1 MGPRPKVEIGIL
13 RYRYKGNAALVLK
26 YMAAQESES
35 GRDVMTVEAE
45 ERLLVA
51 VRSHIMT
58 KTTKITLPGARDI
71 PFSLLR
77 LSQANVR
84 RIQDGQSIE
93 DLAEDIARRGLLQSL
108 SVRPIT
114 DEAGADTGLF
124 EVPAGGRRFRAL
136 ERLVKQKRMAKDAPV
151 PCIVRTDGI
160 AEEDSLAENVQRL
173 NLHPLDQFHAFKTL
187 ADKGLSEEDIA
198 ARFFVPV
205 NVVRQ
210 RMKLALVAPVILDAY
225 EAGTIALEIVM
236 AFTVNPDTER
246 QAAVFQQLTTSRDL
260 GTYRIKRLL
269 TESTV
274 AASDKRAL
282 YVTLDAYVDAGGT
295 VLRDLFTDD
304 NGGWLSD
311 PALLDHL
318 VTGKL
323 DAVAEDIRRQG
334 WKWVE
339 VAVDFAYALTFQM
352 DELVP
357 EVPMLSEDDS
367 TRLKA
372 LVDEYNGILD
382 SQQDN
387 GEDLPDA
394 AAARVEELES
404 LIHDLEN
411 PAPVYKPEDMAIAGV
426 FVSLTREG
434 ELRIEQ
440 GYVRPEDRRPEPNAA
455 AGGDESDDGNGL
467 DEAGPDNGQ
476 HDAVEGEN
484 RAFSPAPEAIEP
496 EDTSIKPLPDS
507 LNRELTAFRTLALRD
522 ALARNP
528 AVALTALLH
537 KLCRDAF
544 YPNALLDALEVR
556 ATSTSLAFVGGPDLK
571 DCPAHASITART
583 AAWRE
588 TLPSD
593 VADLWAFLSDLSDDS
608 RGQLLAHLIAP
619 SLNALYEPPARP
631 GYSGSSGTSIAH
643 RLEDAD
649 RIAQAVGL
657 DLVAGG
663 WVPTVDNYLGRV
675 PKPRILLAVA
685 EGCGADAAARI
696 DHLKKPDMAAE
707 AETLLKGSGWL
718 AEPLRGPK
726 TVAAP
731 EPPVGTAA
739 TPGQA
744 PSSEAENTDI
754 GAAESFAHAAE

>member
-1 MGPRPKVEIGIL
+1 
-13 RYRYKGNAALVLK
+13 
-26 YMAAQESES
+26 
-35 GRDVMTVEAE
+35 MTVEAE
-45 ERLLVA
+45 ERLPVA

-58 KTTKITLPGARDI
+58 KTMKITLAGARDI
-71 PFSLLR
+71 PFTLLR
-77 LSQANVR
+77 LSQSNVR

-93 DLAEDIARRGLLQSL
+93 ELAEDIARRGLLQSL

-114 DEAGADTGLF
+114 DEAGTDTGLF

-151 PCIVRTDGI
+151 PCIVRTDGM

-205 NVVRQ
+205 TVVKQ
-210 RMKLALVAPVILDAY
+210 RLKLALVAPVILDAY

-236 AFTVNPDTER
+236 AFTVNPDTDR
-246 QAAVFQQLTTSRDL
+246 QIAVFQQLTASRDL

-282 YVTLDAYVDAGGT
+282 YLTLDAYVEAGGT

-311 PALLDHL
+311 PALLDRL
-318 VTGKL
+318 VSEKL
-323 DAVAEDIRRQG
+323 EAVARGIRAQG

-357 EVPMLSEDDS
+357 EIPMLSEDDS
-367 TRLKA
+367 ARLEA
-372 LVDEYNGILD
+372 LVAEYNGILD
-382 SQQDN
+382 SQQDD
-387 GEDLPDA
+387 GEDLPEA
-394 AAARVEELES
+394 VAARVEELES

-411 PAPVYKPEDMAIAGV
+411 PAPAYKPEDMAIAGV

-440 GYVRPEDRRPEPNAA
+440 GYVRPEDRRPEPNAG
-455 AGGDESDDGNGL
+455 AGSDEADGDEDSDNNL
-467 DEAGPDNGQ
+467 DEDSRGSVQDDPTTGDEREESP
-476 HDAVEGEN
+476 AVE
-484 RAFSPAPEAIEP
+484 PIEP
-496 EDTSIKPLPDS
+496 EDTAIKPLPDS
-507 LNRELTAFRTLALRD
+507 LHRELTAFRTLALRD

-544 YPNALLDALEVR
+544 YPNSLLDALEVR
-556 ATSTSLAFVGGPDLK
+556 VTSTSLAFVGGPDLK
-571 DCPAHASITART
+571 DCPAHASIAART
-583 AAWRE
+583 SAWRE
-588 TLPSD
+588 VMPGD
-593 VADLWAFLSDLSDDS
+593 VADLWAFLSGLSDDS
-608 RGQLLAHLIAP
+608 RGQLLAHLVAP
-619 SLNALYEPPARP
+619 SVNALYEQPARP
-631 GYSGSSGTSIAH
+631 GYNGSSATSIAH
-643 RLEDAD
+643 RLQDAD
-649 RIAQAVGL
+649 RIAQAVSL

-663 WVPTVDNYLGRV
+663 WAPTVDNYLGRV

-696 DHLKKPDMAAE
+696 DHLKKPDMAVE
-707 AETLLKGSGWL
+707 AETLLKGTGWL

-726 TVAAP
+726 AVAAP
-731 EPPVGTAA
+731 EPPEGTTQTAPHG
-739 TPGQA
+739 PG
-744 PSSEAENTDI
+744 SETDDADMAVA
-754 GAAESFAHAAE
+754 GTFAQAAE

>member
-1 MGPRPKVEIGIL
+1 
-13 RYRYKGNAALVLK
+13 
-26 YMAAQESES
+26 
-35 GRDVMTVEAE
+35 
-45 ERLLVA
+45 
-51 VRSHIMT
+51 MT

-71 PFSLLR
+71 PFAQLR
-77 LSQANVR
+77 LSQSNVR

-108 SVRPIT
+108 SVRPTT

-151 PCIVRTDGI
+151 PCIVRTDGL

-187 ADKGLSEEDIA
+187 ADKGLGEEDIA

-210 RMKLALVAPVILDAY
+210 RLKLALVAPAILDAY
-225 EAGTIALEIVM
+225 EAGAIALEIVM
-236 AFTVNPDTER
+236 AFTVNPDVER
-246 QAAVFQQLTTSRDL
+246 QTAVFQQLTTSRDL

-269 TESTV
+269 TEATV

-282 YVTLDAYVDAGGT
+282 YLTLDAYVEAGGT

-311 PALLDHL
+311 PALLDRL
-318 VTGKL
+318 VTEKL
-323 DAVAEDIRRQG
+323 ETVAKDIRSQG

-357 EVPMLSEDDS
+357 EIPMLSEDDAA
-367 TRLKA
+367 RLKT

-382 SQQDN
+382 GQQDT
-387 GEDLPDA
+387 GEDLPEA
-394 AAARVEELES
+394 VAERVEELES

-434 ELRIEQ
+434 ELRIEP
-440 GYVRPEDRRPEPNAA
+440 GYVRPEDRRPEPNAEVKDGQA
-455 AGGDESDDGNGL
+455 DDDSDDDGL
-467 DEAGPDNGQ
+467 DKDGQTNGQ
-476 HDAVEGEN
+476 NGEN
-484 RAFSPAPEAIEP
+484 DGEERTNGAESVEL
-496 EDTSIKPLPDS
+496 EDTTIKPLPDS
-507 LNRELTAFRTLALRD
+507 LHRELTAFRTLVLRD
-522 ALARNP
+522 ALARHP

-544 YPNALLDALEVR
+544 FPNSLLDALEIRV
-556 ATSTSLAFVGGPDLK
+556 ASTSLAFVGGPNLK
-571 DCPAHASITART
+571 DCPAHTSIAART
-583 AAWRE
+583 AAWRD
-588 TLPSD
+588 LMPSD
-593 VADLWAFLSDLSDDS
+593 VSDLWAFLSDLPDDS
-608 RGQLLAHLIAP
+608 RGQLLAHLVAP
-619 SLNALYEPPARP
+619 GLNALYEQPARP
-631 GYSGSSGTSIAH
+631 GYNGSSATSIAH
-643 RLEDAD
+643 RLQDAD
-649 RIAQAVGL
+649 RIAEAVGL
-657 DLVAGG
+657 DLVASG

-707 AETLLKGSGWL
+707 AETLLKDAGWL

-726 TVAAP
+726 AVAAP
-731 EPPVGTAA
+731 EPPEGNAA
-739 TPGQA
+739 PAGDE
-744 PSSEAENTDI
+744 PDNEADDADMT
-754 GAAESFAHAAE
+754 AAESFAQAAE

>member
-1 MGPRPKVEIGIL
+1 
-13 RYRYKGNAALVLK
+13 
-26 YMAAQESES
+26 
-35 GRDVMTVEAE
+35 
-45 ERLLVA
+45 
-51 VRSHIMT
+51 MT
-58 KTTKITLPGARDI
+58 KTTKITLSGARDI
-71 PFSLLR
+71 PFSQLR
-77 LSQANVR
+77 LSQSNVR
-84 RIQDGQSIE
+84 RIQDGHSIE
-93 DLAEDIARRGLLQSL
+93 ELAEDIARRGLLQSL
-108 SVRPIT
+108 SVRAIV
-114 DEAGADTGLF
+114 DDAGVDTGLF

-205 NVVRQ
+205 NVVKQ
-210 RMKLALVAPVILDAY
+210 RLKLALVAPVILDAY
-225 EAGTIALEIVM
+225 EAGTIPLEIVM

-246 QAAVFQQLTTSRDL
+246 QTAVFQQLTTSRDL

-282 YVTLDAYVDAGGT
+282 YLTLDAYIDAGGT

-311 PALLDHL
+311 PALLDRL
-318 VTGKL
+318 VTERL
-323 DAVAEDIRRQG
+323 ETVAKDIQAQG

-357 EVPMLSEDDS
+357 EIPMLSEEDS
-367 TRLKA
+367 TRLKT
-372 LVDEYNGILD
+372 LVDEYNGILND
-382 SQQDN
+382 QQDN
-387 GEDLPDA
+387 GEDLPEA
-394 AAARVEELES
+394 MAERVEELES

-434 ELRIEQ
+434 ELRIEP
-440 GYVRPEDRRPEPNAA
+440 GYVRPEDRRPEPNAGA
-455 AGGDESDDGNGL
+455 EGGGGIDDAGDDRDDGDNADYGDGQNDGTDQ
-467 DEAGPDNGQ
+467 DEREPG
-476 HDAVEGEN
+476 
-484 RAFSPAPEAIEP
+484 PAPEPVEP
-496 EDTSIKPLPDS
+496 EDTTIKPLPDS
-507 LNRELTAFRTLALRD
+507 LHRELTAFRTLALRD

-544 YPNALLDALEVR
+544 YPNSLLDALEIR
-556 ATSTSLAFVGGPDLK
+556 MTSASLAFVGGTDLK
-571 DCPAHASITART
+571 DCPAGASIAART
-583 AAWRE
+583 AAWRGIM
-588 TLPSD
+588 PAD
-593 VADLWAFLSDLSDDS
+593 MADLWAFLSDLSDDS
-608 RGQLLAHLIAP
+608 RGQLLAHLVAP
-619 SLNALYEPPARP
+619 SLNALYEQPARP
-631 GYSGSSGTSIAH
+631 GYNGSSAASIAH

-649 RIAQAVGL
+649 RIADAVGL
-657 DLVAGG
+657 DLVASG
-663 WVPTVDNYLGRV
+663 WVPTIDNYLGRV

-685 EGCGADAAARI
+685 EGCGTEAAARI

-707 AETLLKGSGWL
+707 AETLLKGTGWL

-726 TVAAP
+726 IVVAP
-731 EPPVGTAA
+731 EPPEGAGVCHEPEIADADA
-739 TPGQA
+739 TDTFAQ
-744 PSSEAENTDI
+744 
-754 GAAESFAHAAE
+754 AAE

>member
-1 MGPRPKVEIGIL
+1 
-13 RYRYKGNAALVLK
+13 
-26 YMAAQESES
+26 
-35 GRDVMTVEAE
+35 
-45 ERLLVA
+45 
-51 VRSHIMT
+51 MT
-58 KTTKITLPGARDI
+58 KTTKITLSGTRDI
-71 PFSLLR
+71 PFSRLR

-93 DLAEDIARRGLLQSL
+93 ELAEDIARRGLLQSL
-108 SVRPIT
+108 SVRPFA
-114 DEAGADTGLF
+114 DEAGGDTGLF

-136 ERLVKQKRMAKDAPV
+136 ELLVKQKRMAKNAPV
-151 PCIVRTDGI
+151 PCIVRTDGL

-210 RMKLALVAPVILDAY
+210 RLKLALVARVILDAY
-225 EAGTIALEIVM
+225 EAGSIPLEIVM

-260 GTYRIKRLL
+260 GTYRIRRLL

-282 YVTLDAYVDAGGT
+282 YVSLDAYVDAGGT

-311 PALLDHL
+311 PVLLDRL
-318 VTGKL
+318 VTEKL
-323 DAVAEDIRRQG
+323 EIVAEDIRTQG

-357 EVPMLSEDDS
+357 EIPMLSEDDS
-367 TRLKA
+367 ARLKA
-372 LVDEYNGILD
+372 LVDEFNGILD
-382 SQQDN
+382 GQQEN

-394 AAARVEELES
+394 VAERVEELES
-404 LIHDLEN
+404 LIHELEN

-434 ELRIEQ
+434 ELRIEK
-440 GYVRPEDRRPEPNAA
+440 GYVRPEDRRPEPNTAA
-455 AGGDESDDGNGL
+455 EDDDEAEDDGNGL
-467 DEAGPDNGQ
+467 DSDEGNGQ
-476 HDAVEGEN
+476 DDAADRDE
-484 RAFSPAPEAIEP
+484 RASEP
-496 EDTSIKPLPDS
+496 EPVEPEGTSIKPLPDS
-507 LNRELTAFRTLALRD
+507 LHRELTAFRTLALRD

-537 KLCRDAF
+537 KLCCDVF
-544 YPNALLDALEVR
+544 YPTSLLDALEVR
-556 ATSTSLAFVGGPDLK
+556 MTSASLAFIGGPDLK
-571 DCPAHASITART
+571 DCPAHTSIAART
-583 AAWRE
+583 ATWRDAMPGDAE
-588 TLPSD
+588 
-593 VADLWAFLSDLSDDS
+593 DLWTFLSGLSDDS
-608 RGQLLAHLIAP
+608 RGQLLAHLVAP
-619 SLNALYEPPARP
+619 SLNALYEQPARP
-631 GYSGSSGTSIAH
+631 GYNGASAASIAH
-643 RLEDAD
+643 RLQDAD
-649 RIAQAVGL
+649 RIAAAVDL
-657 DLVAGG
+657 DLVSGG

-685 EGCGADAAARI
+685 EGCGAEAAARI
-696 DHLKKPDMAAE
+696 DHLKKADMAAE
-707 AETLLKGSGWL
+707 AETLLKDSGWL
-718 AEPLRGPK
+718 AEPLRAPK
-726 TVAAP
+726 VAAP
-731 EPPVGTAA
+731 PEPPEGMAA
-739 TPGQA
+739 TVDHAPGSA
-744 PSSEAENTDI
+744 PEADAGAVETFAQ
-754 GAAESFAHAAE
+754 AAE

>member
-1 MGPRPKVEIGIL
+1 
-13 RYRYKGNAALVLK
+13 
-26 YMAAQESES
+26 
-35 GRDVMTVEAE
+35 
-45 ERLLVA
+45 
-51 VRSHIMT
+51 MT
-58 KTTKITLPGARDI
+58 KTSKITLSGARNI
-71 PFSLLR
+71 PFSHLR
-77 LSQANVR
+77 LSQSNVR

-93 DLAEDIARRGLLQSL
+93 ELAEDIARRGLLQSL

-114 DEAGADTGLF
+114 DEAGTDTGLF

-136 ERLVKQKRMAKDAPV
+136 ERLVKQKHMAKDAPV
-151 PCIVRTDGI
+151 PCIVRTDGL

-205 NVVRQ
+205 NVVKQ
-210 RMKLALVAPVILDAY
+210 RLKLALVAPAILDAY
-225 EAGTIALEIVM
+225 EVGAIALEIVM

-246 QAAVFQQLTTSRDL
+246 QTAVFQQLMTSRDL

-282 YVTLDAYVDAGGT
+282 YLTLDAYIDAGGT

-311 PALLDHL
+311 PALLDRL
-318 VTGKL
+318 VTEKL
-323 DAVAEDIRRQG
+323 ETVARDIQAQG

-357 EVPMLSEDDS
+357 EIPMLSEEDS
-367 TRLKA
+367 TRLKT
-372 LVDEYNGILD
+372 LVDEYNSILNGK
-382 SQQDN
+382 QDD
-387 GEDLPDA
+387 GEDLPEA
-394 AAARVEELES
+394 MAERVVELES

-440 GYVRPEDRRPEPNAA
+440 GYVRPEDRRPEPNAGA
-455 AGGDESDDGNGL
+455 EGGETDDGGDDCNSIKDADSGDGQDDATYQ
-467 DEAGPDNGQ
+467 DERETGPAQ
-476 HDAVEGEN
+476 EPV
-484 RAFSPAPEAIEP
+484 EP
-496 EDTSIKPLPDS
+496 EDTTIKPLPDS
-507 LNRELTAFRTLALRD
+507 LHRELTAFRTLALRD

-544 YPNALLDALEVR
+544 YPNSLLDALEIR
-556 ATSTSLAFVGGPDLK
+556 TTSTSLAFVGGADLK
-571 DCPAHASITART
+571 DCPAGASIAART
-583 AAWRE
+583 AAWRGVM
-588 TLPSD
+588 P
-593 VADLWAFLSDLSDDS
+593 ADMASLWAFLSDLSDDS
-608 RGQLLAHLIAP
+608 RGQLLAHLVAP
-619 SLNALYEPPARP
+619 SLNALYEQPARP
-631 GYSGSSGTSIAH
+631 GYNGSSAASIAH
-643 RLEDAD
+643 RLQDAD
-649 RIAQAVGL
+649 RIADAVGL
-657 DLVAGG
+657 DLAASG
-663 WVPTVDNYLGRV
+663 WVPTIDNYLGRV
-675 PKPRILLAVA
+675 PKPRILQAVA
-685 EGCGADAAARI
+685 EGCGTEAAARI

-707 AETLLKGSGWL
+707 AETLLKGTGWL

-726 TVAAP
+726 IVAAP
-731 EPPVGTAA
+731 EPPEGTAA
-739 TPGQA
+739 PVGHE
-744 PSSEAENTDI
+744 PDI
-754 GAAESFAHAAE
+754 EDADADAAETFAQAAE

>member
-1 MGPRPKVEIGIL
+1 MVGKARELEG
-13 RYRYKGNAALVLK
+13 
-26 YMAAQESES
+26 
-35 GRDVMTVEAE
+35 GRDVMTVERE
-45 ERLLVA
+45 ERLSVA

-58 KTTKITLPGARDI
+58 KSPKITLAGTRDI
-71 PFSLLR
+71 PFSMLR

-108 SVRPIT
+108 SVRPVP

-151 PCIVRTDGI
+151 PCIVRTDGM

-187 ADKGLSEEDIA
+187 ADKGLSEDDIA

-210 RMKLALVAPVILDAY
+210 RLKLALVAPAILDAY

-236 AFTVNPDTER
+236 AFTVNPNTDR
-246 QAAVFQQLTTSRDL
+246 QTAVFQQLSVSRDL
-260 GTYRIKRLL
+260 GTFRIKRLL

-282 YVTLDAYVDAGGT
+282 FVTLDGYMEAGGT
-295 VLRDLFTDD
+295 VMRDLFDD
-304 NGGWLSD
+304 DRGGWLSD
-311 PALLDHL
+311 PALLDRL
-318 VTGKL
+318 VVEKL
-323 DAVAEDIRRQG
+323 EGVAQTIKADG

-339 VAVDFAYALTFQM
+339 VAVDFAYALTFSM

-357 EVPMLSEDDS
+357 EIPMLTEEDS
-367 TRLKA
+367 AQLKA
-372 LVDEYNGILD
+372 YVEEYNGIMD
-382 SQQDN
+382 TQ
-387 GEDLPDA
+387 PDDGKGLA
-394 AAARVEELES
+394 DAVGQRVEELEQ
-404 LIHDLEN
+404 LIQDLEN
-411 PAPVYKPEDMAIAGV
+411 PAPVYKAEDMAVAGV

-434 ELRIEQ
+434 ELRIEK
-440 GYVRPEDRRPEPNAA
+440 GYVRPEDRRPEPNAIDA
-455 AGGDESDDGNGL
+455 NGAEGDDGD
-467 DEAGPDNGQ
+467 DEQTADGDDGDDDDTDSGDGADTSGGVTEP
-476 HDAVEGEN
+476 V
-484 RAFSPAPEAIEP
+484 EP
-496 EDTSIKPLPDS
+496 EDTTIKPLPDS
-507 LNRELTAFRTLALRD
+507 LHRELTAYRTLALRD

-544 YPNALLDALEVR
+544 YRNSLLDGLEVR
-556 ATSTSLAFVGGPDLK
+556 VTSTSLAFVGGPDLK
-571 DCPAHASITART
+571 DCPATEAIDART
-583 AAWRE
+583 AAWRGVM
-588 TLPSD
+588 PAD
-593 VADLWAFLSDLSDDS
+593 VDDLWAFLVDLSDDS
-608 RGQLLAHLIAP
+608 RTQLLAQLIAP
-619 SLNALYEPPARP
+619 SLNALYEQPARP
-631 GYSGSSGTSIAH
+631 GYNGASAHSVAH
-643 RLEDAD
+643 RIADAD

-657 DLVAGG
+657 DLVATG

-685 EGCGADAAARI
+685 EGCGVEAAARI
-696 DHLKKPDMAAE
+696 EHLKKPDMAAE
-707 AETLLKGSGWL
+707 AENLLKTTGWL

-726 TVAAP
+726 VAHAP
-731 EPPVGTAA
+731 EPP
-739 TPGQA
+739 
-744 PSSEAENTDI
+744 E
-754 GAAESFAHAAE
+754 GAAAPVDDKIETAFEDDNAVATEAFAQAVE

>member
-1 MGPRPKVEIGIL
+1 
-13 RYRYKGNAALVLK
+13 
-26 YMAAQESES
+26 
-35 GRDVMTVEAE
+35 
-45 ERLLVA
+45 
-51 VRSHIMT
+51 MT
-58 KTTKITLPGARDI
+58 KPTKVTLSGARDI
-71 PFSLLR
+71 AFSMLR
-77 LSQANVR
+77 LSQSNVR

-93 DLAEDIARRGLLQSL
+93 ELAEDIARRGLLQSL
-108 SVRPIT
+108 SVRPIV
-114 DEAGADTGLF
+114 DDAGVESGLF

-187 ADKGLSEEDIA
+187 ADKGLSEDDIA

-210 RMKLALVAPVILDAY
+210 RLKLALVAPAILDAY
-225 EAGTIALEIVM
+225 EAGIIALEIVM

-246 QAAVFQQLTTSRDL
+246 QTAVFHQLTTSRDL

-282 YVTLDAYVDAGGT
+282 YVTLDAYIDAGGT

-311 PALLDHL
+311 PALLDRL
-318 VTGKL
+318 TIDKL
-323 DAVAEDIRRQG
+323 ETVAANIRTQG

-357 EVPMLSEDDS
+357 EIPMLSEEDS
-367 TRLKA
+367 ARLKD
-372 LVDEYNGILD
+372 LVDEYNGIQN
-382 SQQDN
+382 SQQDT
-387 GEDLPDA
+387 GEELPDA
-394 AAARVEELES
+394 VADRVVELEC
-404 LIHDLEN
+404 LIQALEN

-440 GYVRPEDRRPEPNAA
+440 GYVRPEDRRPEPNATA
-455 AGGDESDDGNGL
+455 DGKDADDADDAHDEMDDDDVDTVDGHPGHQ
-467 DEAGPDNGQ
+467 GQ
-476 HDAVEGEN
+476 GIQAQT
-484 RAFSPAPEAIEP
+484 PEPTEP
-496 EDTSIKPLPDS
+496 EDTTIKPLPDS
-507 LNRELTAFRTLALRD
+507 LHRELTAFRTLALRD

-528 AVALTALLH
+528 AVALTALLQ
-537 KLCRDAF
+537 KLSRDAF
-544 YPNALLDALEVR
+544 YTNGLLDALEVR
-556 ATSTSLAFVGGPDLK
+556 VNSTSLAFIGGADLK
-571 DCPAHASITART
+571 ECPAHTAIAART

-588 TLPSD
+588 VMPSD
-593 VADLWAFLSDLSDDS
+593 VSDLWAFLVHLSDDS
-608 RGQLLAHLIAP
+608 RSQLLAYLIAP
-619 SLNALYEPPARP
+619 GVNALYEQPGRP
-631 GYSGSSGTSIAH
+631 GCNGPSAASLAN

-649 RIAQAVGL
+649 RIAAAVGL

-663 WVPTVDNYLGRV
+663 WAPTVDNYLGRV

-707 AETLLKGSGWL
+707 AESLLKGSGWL

-726 TVAAP
+726 TAVAP
-731 EPPVGTAA
+731 EPPEGA
-739 TPGQA
+739 GA
-744 PSSEAENTDI
+744 PVIPEAESGTEDAASQELQPYAQ
-754 GAAESFAHAAE
+754 AAE